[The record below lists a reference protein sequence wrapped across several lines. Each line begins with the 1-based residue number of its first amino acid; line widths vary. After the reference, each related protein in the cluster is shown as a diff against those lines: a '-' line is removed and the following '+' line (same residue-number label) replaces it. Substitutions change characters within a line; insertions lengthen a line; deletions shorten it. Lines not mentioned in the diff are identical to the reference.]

1 VDVYLAGMIAGAL
14 SFIFAKNSKLKKN
27 IAWFKE
33 KSNVSLR
40 QIRLDSYA
48 FSPFINIR
56 ALYVNV
62 FGSFISFSKPKR
74 TNSSSSLSG

>member
-40 QIRLDSYA
+40 QIRL
-48 FSPFINIR
+48 
-56 ALYVNV
+56 
-62 FGSFISFSKPKR
+62 
-74 TNSSSSLSG
+74 